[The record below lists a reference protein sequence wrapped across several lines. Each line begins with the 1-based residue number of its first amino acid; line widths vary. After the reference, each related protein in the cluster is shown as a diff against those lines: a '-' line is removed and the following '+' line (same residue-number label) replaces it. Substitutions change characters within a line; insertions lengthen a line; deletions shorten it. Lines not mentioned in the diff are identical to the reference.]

1 MITTIVAGYDGSPAS
16 ETAVWWAAEEA
27 DRRSARLRL
36 TYAQPLPFFSS
47 PLGIPSVPLPTDMA
61 RVTAEHLLGEAAQQL
76 REAFPRLLV
85 DAVVTFGDAA
95 PALLQEAMNAELV
108 VVGSRGL
115 GEFRDLAMGSVS
127 AHLATHASCPVVVV
141 PPRWQSGRAGGIVV
155 GVDGSRCSVQAIEFA
170 FEQAES
176 RQTTLTAMM
185 AWHDPMSTGPDDPL
199 PVVYDLDTL
208 EEESAALLAE
218 SMAGHRDKYLD
229 VPVDE
234 KLVNGTAHDALLAA
248 GRSAELLV
256 VGSRGRGA
264 FRGLLLG
271 STSRALVHH
280 PPCPV
285 AVVR

>member
-1 MITTIVAGYDGSPAS
+1 M
-16 ETAVWWAAEEA
+16 AV
-27 DRRSARLRL
+27 
-36 TYAQPLPFFSS
+36 
-47 PLGIPSVPLPTDMA
+47 
-61 RVTAEHLLGEAAQQL
+61 
-76 REAFPRLLV
+76 
-85 DAVVTFGDAA
+85 
-95 PALLQEAMNAELV
+95 
-108 VVGSRGL
+108 
-115 GEFRDLAMGSVS
+115 
-127 AHLATHASCPVVVV
+127 
-141 PPRWQSGRAGGIVV
+141 
-155 GVDGSRCSVQAIEFA
+155 
-170 FEQAES
+170 
-176 RQTTLTAMM
+176 M
-185 AWHDPMSTGPDDPL
+185 AWHDPISTGANDPL

-208 EEESAALLAE
+208 EEEKECRLLS

-234 KLVNGTAHDALLAA
+234 LLVHGTAHDALLSA